1 MENHDQHSSEHCD
14 EMLREQFNDRREFL
28 PPAAVVEMREKV
40 SEGDSGAVGEWRNPP
55 ASEFEHRQ
63 NLKVW
68 ER

>member
-40 SEGDSGAVGEWRNPP
+40 SEGDSGAVGE
-55 ASEFEHRQ
+55 
-63 NLKVW
+63 
-68 ER
+68 